1 VESDVMT
8 YRELVEYLRSKSARC
23 RSFAD
28 TATDVEAAKALREVA
43 EELENASLTLEA
55 VEASAK

>member
-1 VESDVMT
+1 MT
-8 YRELVEYLRSKSARC
+8 YRELVEYLRTRSARC